1 MNLSTISKINA
12 GMIIAFSGATI
23 STISLFAY
31 GKIWV
36 GIAGILTI
44 FAMMY
49 TAAKIKHLNALIN
62 KANKTVSSAA
72 NGDLNAR
79 ITHIKGIGP
88 IGELYHNIND
98 LLDKVESFAREA
110 SAALE
115 FAAHGKYY
123 RKIILTGMVGNLKT
137 YSEIVNDGLEAM
149 DNKTKDFSSEA
160 GDMGEKILNMVNI
173 LSSTA
178 AELEASAGEMSTT
191 AEETSVQAN
200 TVSEAAGTA
209 SSNVSSVAAAT
220 EEFSASIGEV
230 GEQVKR
236 SADIAKSAVESAG
249 ETEHILETLAKASSE
264 IGDVVEL
271 INDIAEQ
278 TNLLA
283 LNATIEAARAGEAG
297 KGFAVVASEVK
308 NLASQTAQAT
318 ESIVKQINEMQ
329 KATDASVM
337 AMQDIGN
344 TIRNI
349 DETAASIS
357 ETVIE
362 QNNVVNEITENVNV
376 AVDGVNIVAETINDV
391 AEGAK
396 ASSSSICQIQ
406 SAASDL
412 SQNAAIIKEDVSRFI
427 EKFAA

>member
-12 GMIIAFSGATI
+12 GLIVAVTGSVI

-31 GKIWV
+31 GQMGI
-36 GIAGILTI
+36 GIAGILTVL
-44 FAMMY
+44 AMIY
-49 TAAKIKHLNALIN
+49 TAMKVKQLTALIN
-62 KANKTVSSAA
+62 KANNTISSAA

-88 IGELYHNIND
+88 IGELYHNVNN
-98 LLDKVESFAREA
+98 LLDNLESFAREA

-115 FAAHGKYY
+115 FAARGEYY

-149 DNKTKDFSSEA
+149 DNKTKDFSNEA

-178 AELEASAGEMSTT
+178 AELEASAGEMSAT

-236 SADIAKSAVESAG
+236 SADIAKSAVESAS
-249 ETEHILETLAKASSE
+249 ETEQILETLTKASSE

-283 LNATIEAARAGEAG
+283 LNATIEAARAGDAG

-349 DETAASIS
+349 DETAANIS
-357 ETVIE
+357 ETVGE
-362 QNNVVNEITENVNV
+362 QSSVVNEITENVNI
-376 AVDGVNIVAETINDV
+376 AVDGVNIVADTINGV

-396 ASSSSICQIQ
+396 ASSASICQIQ
-406 SAASDL
+406 TAASDL
-412 SQNAAIIKEDVSRFI
+412 SQNAIAIKGDVSEFI
-427 EKFAA
+427 DKFAA

>member
-1 MNLSTISKINA
+1 M
-12 GMIIAFSGATI
+12 
-23 STISLFAY
+23 
-31 GKIWV
+31 
-36 GIAGILTI
+36 GIAVINIAITI
-44 FAMMY
+44 TLIFSA
-49 TAAKIKHLNALIN
+49 IKVKHMLALID
-62 KANKTVSSAA
+62 KANNVINNAA
-72 NGDLNAR
+72 NGDLNSR
-79 ITHIKGIGP
+79 IINIKGIGP
-88 IGELYHNIND
+88 IGNLYNNINN
-98 LLDKVESFAREA
+98 LLDNIESFAREA

-115 FAAHGKYY
+115 FAARGEYY

-137 YSEIVNDGLEAM
+137 YSEIVNDGLDAM

-160 GDMGEKILNMVNI
+160 GEMGNKILNMVNI

-178 AELEASAGEMSTT
+178 TELEASASEMSAT

-200 TVSEAAGTA
+200 TVSEAAVTA

-236 SADIAKSAVESAG
+236 SADIAKEAVNSA
-249 ETEHILETLAKASSE
+249 TEAENILETLTKASSE

-271 INDIAEQ
+271 INDIADQ

-283 LNATIEAARAGEAG
+283 LNATIEAARAGDAG

-318 ESIVKQINEMQ
+318 ESIIKQINEMQ

-349 DETAASIS
+349 DETASSIS
-357 ETVIE
+357 ETVGE
-362 QNNVVNEITENVNV
+362 QSNVVNEITGNVNT
-376 AVDGVNIVAETINDV
+376 AVDGVNIVADTINGV

-396 ASSSSICQIQ
+396 ASSASICQIQ
-406 SAASDL
+406 TAASDL
-412 SQNAAIIKEDVSRFI
+412 SQNSVVIKEDVGKFV